1 MIGWNPVS
9 TTFLLY
15 NTIKSSSEFE
25 YKDVISGDIKEWDG
39 NLTWISIEQ
48 LKEMRYDNII
58 NGLYYYKW
66 KIENS

>member
-1 MIGWNPVS
+1 
-9 TTFLLY
+9 
-15 NTIKSSSEFE
+15 
-25 YKDVISGDIKEWDG
+25 VISGDIKEWDG